1 MEQQAATIFEAT
13 IYFAGIPQGQDNFAI
28 GLNVFELRG

>member
-1 MEQQAATIFEAT
+1 MEQQPTSIYEDK

-28 GLNVFELRG
+28 GLNIFMLRG